1 MNRTAAIVIAIVLL
15 SVGGAVYLW
24 QDRTLAPPQ
33 PAAPPTAEPAPAAP
47 PAVAEP
53 AIKHPIEAGDLPPA
67 DTKLPPL
74 AQSDAAIRAE
84 LVDWLG
90 RPSVQ
95 SFLQLDD
102 FVRHATA
109 TLDNLGRA
117 RAPTRLWPVSP
128 TPGRFTVM
136 QGGEAIVMAPGNA
149 ERYAPFVA
157 FVESVDTRRAIAHY
171 VRWYPWF
178 QHSYEELG
186 FPKRYFNDRVIE
198 TIDLLLATPE
208 PTAPIALKLTEVRG
222 PVPSATPWVRYE
234 FVDPELEA
242 LSAGQKILIRV
253 GPDHSRRLKAK
264 LREIRAGLV
273 RGVPR

>member
-15 SVGGAVYLW
+15 SVGGAIYLW
-24 QDRTLAPPQ
+24 QDRTVVPPQVSAPP
-33 PAAPPTAEPAPAAP
+33 AAEPAPSTPAP
-47 PAVAEP
+47 VAEP
-53 AIKHPIEAGDLPPA
+53 TVKHPIEAADLPPA
-67 DTKLPPL
+67 DIKLPSL
-74 AQSDAAIRAE
+74 AQSDPVIRAE

-90 RPSVQ
+90 RSSVQ

-102 FVRHATA
+102 FVRHSTA

-117 RAPTRLWPVSP
+117 RAPTRLWPVNP

-136 QGGEAIVMAPGNA
+136 QSGDAIVMAPGNA
-149 ERYAPFVA
+149 ERYAPLVA
-157 FVESVDTRRAIAHY
+157 FVESVDSRRAIAHY

-178 QHSYEELG
+178 QRSYEELG
-186 FPKRYFNDRVIE
+186 FPGRYFNDRVIE

-208 PTAPIALKLTEVRG
+208 RSGPIALKLTEVRG
-222 PVPSATPWVRYE
+222 PVPSAQPWVRYE

-242 LSAGQKILIRV
+242 LSAGQKVLIRV